1 MAQVNEK
8 GQVVAK
14 SPLLKELGSLE
25 EEAGVKC
32 CICLEGY
39 KNHPQKVGMATK
51 YIANSW
57 QDLCRRSGVLKL
69 TGIPI
74 SVHYTCTMYL

>member
-1 MAQVNEK
+1 MYCILYIQVNEK

-25 EEAGVKC
+25 EEAGLKC

-39 KNHPQKVGMATK
+39 RSHPQKV
-51 YIANSW
+51 
-57 QDLCRRSGVLKL
+57 RE
-69 TGIPI
+69 
-74 SVHYTCTMYL
+74 